1 MNRDVEIYEVKN
13 RHSEELRSLS
23 GVSGVG
29 VAKGKGGGL
38 VITVYVDR
46 DDAKVTES
54 LPKEI
59 EGYPVEAVQ
68 SGPFT
73 KL

>member
-1 MNRDVEIYEVKN
+1 MNRDIEIYEVKN
-13 RHSEELRSLS
+13 RHSEELRSLP

-29 VAKGKGGGL
+29 VAKGKNGGL
-38 VITVYVDR
+38 VITVHVDR

-68 SGPFT
+68 SGPFR

>member
-1 MNRDVEIYEVKN
+1 MNSENEIYEVKN
-13 RHSEELRSLS
+13 RHSEKLRSLL

-29 VAKGKGGGL
+29 VAKGKNGSL
-38 VITVYVDR
+38 VIAIHVDR
-46 DDAKVTES
+46 DDPKVTEN

-59 EGYPVEAVQ
+59 EGYPVEVVQ
-68 SGPFT
+68 SGPFS